1 MLSTSVRH
9 FSVSSTR
16 MPRHWWDTLKDD
28 DDLDKRFRDPL
39 YTKGSS
45 NPKPYELE
53 LEMRAYRLEQEEKY
67 QKFRPL
73 ILLYVTVGTVAGYFT
88 NESIRESRKAQRR
101 TKWMTPAA
109 ADKLTPGIRAA
120 SAVGMIFILEFIE
133 CCGTLGCHYPVWTL
147 GSFALAYFIKML
159 YHESDKYLD

>member
-53 LEMRAYRLEQEEKY
+53 LEMRGKVRVIDIALQEAACK
-67 QKFRPL
+67 L
-73 ILLYVTVGTVAGYFT
+73 
-88 NESIRESRKAQRR
+88 
-101 TKWMTPAA
+101 KWQ
-109 ADKLTPGIRAA
+109 
-120 SAVGMIFILEFIE
+120 
-133 CCGTLGCHYPVWTL
+133 LGFL
-147 GSFALAYFIKML
+147 
-159 YHESDKYLD
+159 